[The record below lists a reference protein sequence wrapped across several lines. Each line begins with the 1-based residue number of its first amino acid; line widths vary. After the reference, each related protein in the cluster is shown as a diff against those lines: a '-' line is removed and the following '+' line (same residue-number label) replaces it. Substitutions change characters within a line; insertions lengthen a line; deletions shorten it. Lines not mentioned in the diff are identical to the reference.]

1 MKTIKLYDNDNVALA
16 IEELHVGDEIIV
28 DNKAILVKNDIP
40 KAHKIALKD
49 FNMGEPVIKYDNVIG
64 NTTKEIKMGEWV
76 HEHNLMTG
84 LGKER
89 TYEYNYDPLT
99 TILPGSSDLKWK
111 GYLRDDGKAGIRNYL
126 AIVTTVFCANGPAE
140 KIRGLIDKKYE
151 AKENYDGTI
160 LLTQPYGCSQT
171 GDDLD
176 RTAKTLARIIKNPN
190 FGGVLVVCNGCEM
203 VNKDLIL
210 GYMGEYDKNRIK
222 LITLQE
228 VEDEFEVAM
237 DHVDIIMKSIKNDKR
252 QPLGYDKLHIA
263 MNCGGSDGYSGIT
276 ANTILGGLCEKMV
289 KMGATMNMTEVPEM
303 FGAEHLLMNQ
313 AINKKVYEDVVKMIE
328 DYKAYFKKYNEKVS
342 DNPTQ
347 GNKAGGLTTLEEK
360 SLGCTQKGGHCAVV
374 EVLNYGEE
382 ATKNGFVLVSG
393 PGNDL
398 AGVTGQIAAGATLT
412 IFTTGRGTPAG
423 FAGPLFR
430 LSSNTE
436 LYERKPHWIDF
447 DAGVLLKCKNERE
460 KEELVENLY
469 DRIMKTVNGEYKTC
483 NEKNDYYQMAPLKD
497 GVTL

>member
-1 MKTIKLYDNDNVALA
+1 METIKLYDNDNVALA
-16 IEELHVGDEIIV
+16 IEELKVGDEILVEDKKIV
-28 DNKAILVKNDIP
+28 VKNYIP

-49 FNMGEPVIKYDNVIG
+49 FKVGEDIIKYDNSIG
-64 NTTKEIKMGEWV
+64 NATQNIKIGEWV
-76 HEHNLMTG
+76 HEHNLATA

-89 TYEYNYDPLT
+89 TYEYNYDPLN
-99 TILPGSSDLKWK
+99 TILPGNGNKKWT
-111 GYLRDDGKAGIRNYL
+111 GYLRDNGKAGIRNYL

-140 KIRGLIDKKYE
+140 RI
-151 AKENYDGTI
+151 KELVNNKHQTQDNYDGAI

-171 GDDLD
+171 GEDLET
-176 RTAKTLARIIKNPN
+176 TAKILARIIKNPN

-210 GYMGEYDKNRIK
+210 HYMGEFDENRIK
-222 LITLQE
+222 LLTLQE

-237 DHVDIIMKSIKNDKR
+237 SQVDSMMNNIKEDKR
-252 QPLGYDKLHIA
+252 EPLNYDKLHIA

-276 ANTILGGLCEKMV
+276 ANTILGCLCEKMV
-289 KMGATMNMTEVPEM
+289 KLGATMNMTEVPEM

-313 AINKKVYEDVVKMIE
+313 AINKKVYKDVVKMIE
-328 DYKAYFKKYNEKVS
+328 DYKDYFKKYNEKVS

-374 EVLNYGEE
+374 EVLDYADE
-382 ATKNGFVLVSG
+382 ATKKGFVLVSG

-436 LYERKPHWIDF
+436 LAKRKPHWIDF
-447 DAGVLLKCKNERE
+447 DAGVLLKCKDEDE
-460 KEELVENLY
+460 KKELIENLY
-469 DRIMKTVNGEYKTC
+469 EAIMKTVNGEYITC